1 MYFMTQQESVRMLNN
16 EVDQL
21 GMCSPLHFMK
31 GQRSKFSDD
40 GDFGLMITEITHSCY
55 LNVRGR
61 SDDIHFVKGIDEV
74 LNLELPIRPGTF
86 SANDLETI
94 FWLGPDE
101 WLIISNRPANSLQL
115 MLREALQGHIA
126 VTDVSGGHTKIRL
139 VGPSLPSV
147 LQKASG
153 YDFEAWLLDDT
164 NHSRCAQTNFAKATA
179 LVALNED
186 NSFDVVVRRSFA
198 NYIAQWLLDA
208 GRVKGCL
215 IHK

>member
-1 MYFMTQQESVRMLNN
+1 MLDNK
-16 EVDQL
+16 VDQQA
-21 GMCSPLHFMK
+21 MRSPLHFIK
-31 GQRSKFSDD
+31 GQRSKFLND
-40 GDFGLMITEITHSCY
+40 GDVGLTITEISHSCY
-55 LNVRGR
+55 LNLRGKF
-61 SDDIHFVKGIDEV
+61 DDTNF
-74 LNLELPIRPGTF
+74 LELPTRPGTF

-101 WLIISNRPANSLQL
+101 WLIISNRPANFLQL
-115 MLREALQGHIA
+115 KLREALRGHSA
-126 VTDVSGGHTKIRL
+126 VTDVSGGYTKIRL

-164 NHSRCAQTNFAKATA
+164 NQSRCAQTNFAKATA

-198 NYIAQWLLDA
+198 DYIAQWLLDA
-208 GRVKGCL
+208 GRVQGCL

>member
-1 MYFMTQQESVRMLNN
+1 MLKNQVEQQ
-16 EVDQL
+16 
-21 GMCSPLHFMK
+21 GMRSPLHFMK
-31 GQRSKFSDD
+31 GQRSKLSDD
-40 GDFGLMITEITHSCY
+40 GDVGLMITEISHSCY

-61 SDDIHFVKGIDEV
+61 SDDAHFVKGIDGV

-86 SANDLETI
+86 SANDLAAI

-115 MLREALQGHIA
+115 KLREALLGHIA
-126 VTDVSGGHTKIRL
+126 VTDVSGGYTKIRL

-164 NHSRCAQTNFAKATA
+164 NQSRCAQTNFAKATA

-198 NYIAQWLLDA
+198 DYIAQWLLDA
-208 GRVKGCL
+208 GRVQGCL

>member
-16 EVDQL
+16 EVDQQ

-31 GQRSKFSDD
+31 GQRSKFLDD

-139 VGPSLPSV
+139 VGPSCLQCCKRQVGMTLKLGCSMIQITVDALRQILLKRLP
-147 LQKASG
+147 
-153 YDFEAWLLDDT
+153 W
-164 NHSRCAQTNFAKATA
+164 
-179 LVALNED
+179 
-186 NSFDVVVRRSFA
+186 
-198 NYIAQWLLDA
+198 
-208 GRVKGCL
+208 
-215 IHK
+215 

>member
-1 MYFMTQQESVRMLNN
+1 MLSN
-16 EVDQL
+16 EVDQQ
-21 GMCSPLHFMK
+21 GMRSPLHFMK

-40 GDFGLMITEITHSCY
+40 GDVGLMITEISHSCY
-55 LNVRGR
+55 LNLRGR
-61 SDDIHFVKGIDEV
+61 SDDSHFVKGIDGV
-74 LNLELPIRPGTF
+74 LSLELPIKPGTF
-86 SANDLETI
+86 SANDLAAI

-115 MLREALQGHIA
+115 KLREALRGHIA
-126 VTDVSGGHTKIRL
+126 VTDVSGGYTKIRL

-164 NHSRCAQTNFAKATA
+164 NQSRCAQTNFAKATA
-179 LVALNED
+179 LVVLNED

-198 NYIAQWLLDA
+198 DYIAQWLLDA
-208 GRVKGCL
+208 GRVQGCL

>member
-1 MYFMTQQESVRMLNN
+1 MLDNK
-16 EVDQL
+16 VDQQA
-21 GMCSPLHFMK
+21 MRSPLHFLK
-31 GQRSKFSDD
+31 GQRSKFLND
-40 GDFGLMITEITHSCY
+40 GDVGLTITEISDSSY
-55 LNVRGR
+55 LNLRGKF
-61 SDDIHFVKGIDEV
+61 DDANFVEGNDGV
-74 LNLELPIRPGTF
+74 LNLELPTRPGTF

-101 WLIISNRPANSLQL
+101 WLIISNRPANFLQL
-115 MLREALQGHIA
+115 KLREALRGHIA
-126 VTDVSGGHTKIRL
+126 VTDVSGGYTKIRL

-164 NHSRCAQTNFAKATA
+164 NQSRCAQTNFAKATA

-198 NYIAQWLLDA
+198 DYIAQWLLDA
-208 GRVKGCL
+208 GRVQGCL

>member
-1 MYFMTQQESVRMLNN
+1 MLNN
-16 EVDQL
+16 KVDLQ
-21 GMCSPLHFMK
+21 GMRSPLHFMK
-31 GQRSKFSDD
+31 GQRSKFLDD
-40 GDFGLMITEITHSCY
+40 GEVGLTIAEIINNCY

-61 SDDIHFVKGIDEV
+61 SDDANFVEGIDGV
-74 LNLELPIRPGTF
+74 LNLELPITPGTF
-86 SANDLETI
+86 SANDLDTI

-101 WLIISNRPANSLQL
+101 WLIISNQPANSLQL
-115 MLREALQGHIA
+115 KLREALRGHIA

-139 VGPSLPSV
+139 FGPSLPSV

-164 NHSRCAQTNFAKATA
+164 NQSRCAQTNFAKATA

-198 NYIAQWLLDA
+198 DYIAQWLLDA
-208 GRVKGCL
+208 GRVQGCL
-215 IHK
+215 VHK